1 MIKKHGFEIA
11 ALAFSAALAAPIV
24 HAQLMPPVET
34 EEVNL
39 IGIAGGVAP
48 DFMGSGHEKGAGA
61 PLFRYQFEG
70 TQRYVAWVGPTGY
83 FNILN
88 DENWRFG
95 PMANFRPG
103 RGSSVNDL
111 VVSQMQGI
119 NNAWEGGVFL
129 QYRYKLSEQKMHQ
142 LVFTVDVAGGSN
154 GTVGNPRVLWWQP
167 LSQNILLNLGFGAT
181 VASSKWM
188 NTYFGI
194 TNPHDIALFP
204 TQNGL
209 PYNAGSGV
217 KGVNVPFGLTFAL
230 SKEWLLSAGGRYEKL
245 LSDAK
250 DSPIVQQHGKDNQW
264 IGGIGLTYLF

>member
-1 MIKKHGFEIA
+1 MNRHIALA
-11 ALAFSAALAAPIV
+11 ALAFSAALAASAA

-39 IGIAGGVAP
+39 VGIAGGVAP

-61 PLFRYQFEG
+61 PLFRYQFSG
-70 TQRYVAWVGPTGY
+70 SQRYVAWVGPTGY
-83 FNILN
+83 FNILD

-111 VVSQMQGI
+111 IVSQMQGI

-167 LSQNILLNLGFGAT
+167 LGPSTIMNLGLGT
-181 VASSKWM
+181 TIASSKWM

-194 TNPHDIALFP
+194 TNAHDIALFP

-209 PYNAGSGV
+209 PYNAGGGV
-217 KGVNVPFGLTFAL
+217 KGVNIPFGITQAL
-230 SKEWLLSAGGRYEKL
+230 SKEWLLSVGGRYEKL
-245 LSDAK
+245 TSDAK

-264 IGGIGLTYLF
+264 IGGVGLMYLF